1 MANLIDTVEIA
12 GAAVY
17 GVRQVSYT
25 VDGVAGKDYGAALTA
40 AAFKESTAIEDTM
53 NSYAAVVRPRM
64 RKLEDLGTVMA
75 GLNAG
80 MATLKTKETESSDKT
95 NKMAVLA
102 EAHTLAAKYGI
113 TVTCVAYEY
122 SGGVYKAQMRR
133 DDLYRA
139 QNQVQY
145 EMDKEDNDLK
155 QDMVALNS
163 LMSKRD
169 NAFSAA
175 ARLIKKANDAA
186 SSTIGNIGG

>member
-95 NKMAVLA
+95 DKMAVLA

-186 SSTIGNIGG
+186 SSTIGNIGR

>member
-25 VDGVAGKDYGAALTA
+25 VDGVVGKDYGAALTA

-80 MATLKTKETESSDKT
+80 MATLKTKDTESSDKT
-95 NKMAVLA
+95 DKMAVLA
-102 EAHTLAAKYGI
+102 EAHTLASKYGI

-186 SSTIGNIGG
+186 SNTIGNIGG

>member
-17 GVRQVSYT
+17 GVRQVTYT
-25 VDGVAGKDYGAALTA
+25 VDGAAGKDYGAALTA

-95 NKMAVLA
+95 DKMAVLA

>member
-95 NKMAVLA
+95 DKMAVLA

>member
-1 MANLIDTVEIA
+1 MSSLIATEEIP
-12 GAAVY
+12 GGAVY
-17 GVRQVSYT
+17 GVRQMSYT
-25 VDGVAGKDYGAALTA
+25 VEGVAGRDYGAALAA

-53 NSYAAVVRPRM
+53 NGYAAIVRQRT

-80 MATLKTKETESSDKT
+80 MATLKTKDTESSDKT
-95 NKMAVLA
+95 DKMAVLA

-186 SSTIGNIGG
+186 SSTIGNIG

>member
-1 MANLIDTVEIA
+1 MANLIIADEIP
-12 GAAVY
+12 GAAIY

-25 VDGVAGKDYGAALTA
+25 VEGVAGKDYGAALTA

-53 NSYAAVVRPRM
+53 NSYAVVVRQRT
-64 RKLEDLGTVMA
+64 RKLEDLGQVMS
-75 GLNAG
+75 GLNSG
-80 MATLKTKETESSDKT
+80 VTTLKVKDTESSDRT
-95 NKMAVLA
+95 DKMAILA
-102 EAHTLAAKYGI
+102 EAHSLAAKYGI
-113 TVTCVAYEY
+113 TVTCVAYEF

-133 DDLYRA
+133 DDIYRA

-145 EMDKEDNDLK
+145 EMDREDNDLK
-155 QDMVALNS
+155 QDMVSLNS

-186 SSTIGNIGG
+186 SNTIGNIGG

>member
-1 MANLIDTVEIA
+1 MSSLIATEEIP
-12 GAAVY
+12 GGAVY
-17 GVRQVSYT
+17 GVRQMSYT
-25 VDGVAGKDYGAALTA
+25 VEGVAGKDYGAALAA
-40 AAFKESTAIEDTM
+40 AAFKESIAIEDTM
-53 NSYAAVVRPRM
+53 NSYAAIVRPRT

-95 NKMAVLA
+95 DKMAVLA

-175 ARLIKKANDAA
+175 ARLIKKVNDAA
-186 SSTIGNIGG
+186 SKTIGNIGG